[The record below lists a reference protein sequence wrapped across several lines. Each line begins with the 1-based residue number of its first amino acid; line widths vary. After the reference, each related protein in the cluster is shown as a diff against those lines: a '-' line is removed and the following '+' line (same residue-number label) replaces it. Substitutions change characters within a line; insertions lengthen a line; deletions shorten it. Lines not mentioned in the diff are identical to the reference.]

1 MTTQIKFRFAGLLA
15 LILMVSNSFSQSSNV
30 ENLPVS
36 LRNISYEKTYSGV
49 LTKFEKLF
57 SNAENVTWYN
67 VRKDFGAK
75 FTINDLRYRVLF
87 NKHGKLVY
95 KITYGKE
102 KHLPV
107 DIRKAVKR
115 EYVEFRITA
124 ASLVEEAN
132 RSIWVIHLEDDWEY
146 VMVRVENNEIDVNA
160 KYKKQ
165 H

>member
-1 MTTQIKFRFAGLLA
+1 
-15 LILMVSNSFSQSSNV
+15 MVSSSFSQSSNV
-30 ENLPVS
+30 ENLQFS
-36 LRNISYEKTYSGV
+36 LRNISYDKSYSSV
-49 LTKFEKLF
+49 LTSFQKLF
-57 SNAENVTWYN
+57 ANAENVTWYS
-67 VRKDFGAK
+67 VKTDFGAR
-75 FTINDLRYRVLF
+75 FTINDLKYRVLL
-87 NKHGKLVY
+87 NKKGKLVY

-146 VMVRVENNEIDVNA
+146 VIVRVEHNEINENM

-165 H
+165 N

>member
-1 MTTQIKFRFAGLLA
+1 MTTQIKFRFVGLLA
-15 LILMVSNSFSQSSNV
+15 FLFTVSNSFSQSSNV
-30 ENLPVS
+30 ENLQFS
-36 LRNISYEKTYSGV
+36 LRNISYDKTYSSV
-49 LTKFEKLF
+49 LTNFHKHF
-57 SNAENVTWYN
+57 SDAANVSWYH
-67 VRKDFGAK
+67 VKKDFGAK

-87 NKHGKLVY
+87 NKKGKLVY

-107 DIRKAVKR
+107 EIRKAVKR

-132 RSIWVIHLEDDWEY
+132 RSVWVIHLEDDWEY
-146 VMVRVENNEIDVNA
+146 VIVRVENNEIDENM

-165 H
+165 Q